1 LLAVPP
7 SAGEL
12 SSSVIAIAASRGE
25 IRKSARWSRLLRLLE
40 FVGIVEIVGIVGICW
55 TEVVGIFYKIKKICC
70 KEAISNI
77 IRIYLLAE
85 KIPNG

>member
-1 LLAVPP
+1 V
-7 SAGEL
+7 
-12 SSSVIAIAASRGE
+12 
-25 IRKSARWSRLLRLLE
+25 LE
-40 FVGIVEIVGIVGICW
+40 FVGIVEIVGICWTEVVGLVEIVGICWTEVVGLVEIVGICW

>member
-1 LLAVPP
+1 
-7 SAGEL
+7 
-12 SSSVIAIAASRGE
+12 
-25 IRKSARWSRLLRLLE
+25 LLE

-55 TEVVGIFYKIKKICC
+55 TEVVRAEVVGAEVVGAEVVGIFYKIKKICC

>member
-1 LLAVPP
+1 M
-7 SAGEL
+7 
-12 SSSVIAIAASRGE
+12 IE
-25 IRKSARWSRLLRLLE
+25 IIE
-40 FVGIVEIVGIVGICW
+40 IVGICW
-55 TEVVGIFYKIKKICC
+55 NEVVRAEVVGAEVVGAEVVGAEVVGAEVVGIFYKIKKICC

>member
-1 LLAVPP
+1 
-7 SAGEL
+7 
-12 SSSVIAIAASRGE
+12 
-25 IRKSARWSRLLRLLE
+25 LE

-55 TEVVGIFYKIKKICC
+55 TEVVRAEVVGAEVVGAEVVGIFYKIKKICC

>member
-1 LLAVPP
+1 
-7 SAGEL
+7 
-12 SSSVIAIAASRGE
+12 
-25 IRKSARWSRLLRLLE
+25 LLE

-55 TEVVGIFYKIKKICC
+55 TEVVRAEVVGAEVVGAEVVGAEVVGIFYKIKKICC

-85 KIPNG
+85 KIPSG

>member
-1 LLAVPP
+1 
-7 SAGEL
+7 
-12 SSSVIAIAASRGE
+12 
-25 IRKSARWSRLLRLLE
+25 LE
-40 FVGIVEIVGIVGICW
+40 FVGIVEIVGVVGICW

>member
-1 LLAVPP
+1 
-7 SAGEL
+7 
-12 SSSVIAIAASRGE
+12 
-25 IRKSARWSRLLRLLE
+25 LE

-55 TEVVGIFYKIKKICC
+55 TEVVRAEVVGIFYKIKKICC

>member
-1 LLAVPP
+1 
-7 SAGEL
+7 
-12 SSSVIAIAASRGE
+12 
-25 IRKSARWSRLLRLLE
+25 LE

-55 TEVVGIFYKIKKICC
+55 TEVVGAEVVGAEVVGIFYKIKKICC
-70 KEAISNI
+70 KVAISNI